1 LRRVV
6 ACTLEG
12 YRGFTIG
19 EAGWSPAWKKFRGH
33 HAAGAAGPRDPVNE
47 GNTMKRIA
55 RKAAFG
61 TAAAVIALGVVALP
75 TAAEADTGWSWRIVH
90 SKSK

>member
-1 LRRVV
+1 
-6 ACTLEG
+6 
-12 YRGFTIG
+12 
-19 EAGWSPAWKKFRGH
+19 
-33 HAAGAAGPRDPVNE
+33 
-47 GNTMKRIA
+47 MKRIA